1 MSQGGSPSFSYNI
14 IAEASTLSN
23 KKATPMQAE
32 SNQTNSHAHSSWIEN
47 IICAL
52 FATTSSL
59 FYFLIV
65 FIGLFIINNDYV
77 QNNRLVND
85 VSDEESVFTNRSY
98 LIVEIVALA
107 IVVLESITK
116 LAFTTKYSKK
126 VKYILVVYL

>member
-1 MSQGGSPSFSYNI
+1 MF
-14 IAEASTLSN
+14 TV
-23 KKATPMQAE
+23 
-32 SNQTNSHAHSSWIEN
+32 
-47 IICAL
+47 
-52 FATTSSL
+52 TSSL

-65 FIGLFIINNDYV
+65 FIGLFIINNDYE
-77 QNNRLVND
+77 QNERLVKD
-85 VSDEESVFTNRSY
+85 VSDEESVFSNRSY